1 MKILVSSMAFFPD
14 HSGIPLYSG
23 DFAFYA
29 AENGHQVSVVTGFP
43 FYPSWKKRKED
54 QGVLFRIDHHKN
66 VKIYRGYIYVPGKPT
81 GVKRILQEISFLF
94 FSFINFFRAGRHDV
108 VVVFITPVLL
118 GVMGWFFKKVYGAR
132 LIINIQDFQV
142 EAADSLGMLGR
153 LPIVPLMHK
162 LEKISFKG
170 ADLVTSI
177 SDGMVNILKQKGLD
191 ESKIYLWPNWI
202 DIDEA
207 STLGTKGGFRK
218 QFSIPNNKTIVAY
231 AGNVGEKQG
240 LRTLVDLAIHCKEQ
254 KDLVF
259 LIIGEGGD
267 LMNLKN
273 YHAEKKVDNLRF
285 LPFLDP
291 RGYKDFL
298 ADADVLF
305 ISQKKIPKDIYFPS
319 KLLGLMA
326 GKKLIFLAADKE
338 SELYKVLKKND
349 LALVGEISNLAELN
363 ECMNQILQKSS
374 DLNKLKENACD
385 FVRQFDRK
393 FVLGNVLKKIES
405 FEKL

>member
-14 HSGIPLYSG
+14 HSGIPLYSS

-54 QGVLFRIDHHKN
+54 KGVLFRTDHHKN
-66 VKIYRGYIYVPGKPT
+66 VKIYRGYIYVPAKPT

-94 FSFINFFRAGRHDV
+94 FSFINFFRAGKQDV
-108 VVVFITPVLL
+108 VVLFITPVLL

-132 LIINIQDFQV
+132 LVINIQDFQV
-142 EAADSLGMLGR
+142 EAADSLGMLNK
-153 LPIVPLMHK
+153 LPIVPLMHWF
-162 LEKISFKG
+162 EKRSFKG
-170 ADLVTSI
+170 ADVVSSI
-177 SDGMVNILKQKGLD
+177 SDGMVNILKQKGVED
-191 ESKIYLWPNWI
+191 SKIYLWPNWI
-202 DIDEA
+202 DVNEA
-207 STLGTKGGFRK
+207 SALGNKGEFRK
-218 QFSIPNNKTIVAY
+218 QFSIPDNKTIVAY

-240 LRTLVDLAIHCKEQ
+240 LSTLIDLAIHF
-254 KDLVF
+254 KDHEDLIF

-267 LMNLKN
+267 LMNLKA
-273 YHAEKKVDNLRF
+273 YHAEKKADNVRF

-291 RGYKDFL
+291 RGYKNFL
-298 ADADVLF
+298 ADADVIF

-326 GKKLIFLAADKE
+326 GKKLIFLAADEE

-349 LALVGEISNLAELN
+349 LALVGKIGNLAELK
-363 ECMNQILQKSS
+363 ECMNHILQRSS
-374 DLNKLKENACD
+374 DLNRLKENASV

-393 FVLGNVLKKIES
+393 FVLENVLKKIES
-405 FEKL
+405 L

>member
-1 MKILVSSMAFFPD
+1 MKILVSSMAFYPD
-14 HSGIPLYSG
+14 HSGIPLYSS

-54 QGVLFRIDHHKN
+54 KGVLFRTDHHRN

-81 GVKRILQEISFLF
+81 GFKRILQEISFLF

-118 GVMGWFFKKVYGAR
+118 GVMGWFFKKVYGSR

-142 EAADSLGMLGR
+142 EAADSLGLLGR

-162 LEKISFKG
+162 LEKASFKG

-177 SDGMVNILKQKGLD
+177 SDGMVNILEQKGVD

-202 DIDEA
+202 DVDEA
-207 STLGTKGGFRK
+207 SGLGTKGEFRK
-218 QFSIPNNKTIVAY
+218 QFSIPDNKTIVAY

-240 LRTLVDLAIHCKEQ
+240 LSTLIDLAIHFKERD
-254 KDLVF
+254 DLIF

-267 LMNLKN
+267 LVNLKE

-291 RGYKDFL
+291 RGYKNFL
-298 ADADVLF
+298 ADADVIF

-326 GKKLIFLAADKE
+326 GKKLIFLAADQE
-338 SELYKVLKKND
+338 SELYRVLKKND
-349 LALVGEISNLAELN
+349 LALVGQISNLAELKG
-363 ECMNQILQKSS
+363 CMNQILQETS
-374 DLNKLKENACD
+374 DLNKLKENAWG
-385 FVRQFDRK
+385 FVRQFDRR

-405 FEKL
+405 LVKL